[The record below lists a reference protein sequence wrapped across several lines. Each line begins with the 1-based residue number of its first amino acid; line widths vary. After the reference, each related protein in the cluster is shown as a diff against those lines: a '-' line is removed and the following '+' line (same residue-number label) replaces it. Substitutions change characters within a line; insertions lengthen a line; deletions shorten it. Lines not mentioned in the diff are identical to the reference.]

1 MFWALSNKTNSFTS
15 CPFLPQAQ
23 QRSKRL
29 PLYWPVTAASSK
41 ESVYNTS
48 VVWLAAKY
56 ITMSKY
62 TTRLSWQSHCNHF
75 SKTGAK
81 VCEMLITSYAL
92 AEGCLNFNDKVKA
105 HAIKQ
110 LTQHFIKVHHERVY
124 IKIKTFLF
132 WTNSISNLPFDNN
145 NSRLYLI
152 LLILFQFWTKL

>member
-1 MFWALSNKTNSFTS
+1 MIIVCQILLNLWGADFPQFFIYKEHTKNIQKYSRDKGLFWALSNKTNSFTS

-29 PLYWPVTAASSK
+29 RLYWPVTAASSK

-48 VVWLAAKY
+48 VVWLAAKH

-62 TTRLSWQSHCNHF
+62 TSRLSWQSHCNHF

-92 AEGCLNFNDKVKA
+92 AEGCFNFNDKITA
-105 HAIKQ
+105 QAIKQ
-110 LTQHFIKVHHERVY
+110 LTQPFIKVH
-124 IKIKTFLF
+124 
-132 WTNSISNLPFDNN
+132 
-145 NSRLYLI
+145 
-152 LLILFQFWTKL
+152 